1 LAFKIQA
8 KKDQQSPKLNPEV
21 ASSHKDSQ
29 IDEKNLV
36 SDKKLENNK
45 EPLSLVIETD
55 LPKY

>member
-1 LAFKIQA
+1 MAFKIQA

-21 ASSHKDSQ
+21 ASEHKDSQ